1 MECERPY
8 NAVTELCSSKERCGV
23 TMDNAAVAVG
33 DMLWTSEYLGMHH
46 DDLRSRRRSVSKS
59 SDIGIDKGVHTPN

>member
-1 MECERPY
+1 M
-8 NAVTELCSSKERCGV
+8 G
-23 TMDNAAVAVG
+23 NAAVAVG

-59 SDIGIDKGVHTPN
+59 SDIGIDKGLHTPN